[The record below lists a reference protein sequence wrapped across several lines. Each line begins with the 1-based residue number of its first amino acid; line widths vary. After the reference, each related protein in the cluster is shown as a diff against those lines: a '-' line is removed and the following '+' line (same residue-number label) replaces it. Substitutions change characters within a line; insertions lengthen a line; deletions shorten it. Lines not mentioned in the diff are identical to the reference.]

1 VLVRGFPWV
10 AVLLLFVPALS
21 GCADLS
27 GLFGGTD
34 YQVRATALAKPPAW
48 NRDGRF
54 EVQVSPPAL
63 IEVHASASDGR
74 VVDRSGESG
83 VVLELEDGTW
93 DLSYKVAGRRWAS
106 FEGVR
111 IDTTPPSIEGLRLVD
126 NAPSGDYT
134 LGQGARITGASF
146 VTVTD
151 LADGHT
157 VANALPVHLTGL
169 GDGLRLFLVSA
180 RDEAG
185 NVQNATVQVR
195 VGSAVDLPPGAY
207 TFGVV
212 ARYTNQVQLW
222 DLRDPKAYLGRAEAA
237 RAASG
242 YLGAGYG
249 ITPSDPAVKQVV
261 AQVVEPDMNTM
272 EAALA
277 LFRWM
282 ADNLEYDESRLDS
295 DHLLLPRQ
303 VLGDTED
310 PAGTDCADPE
320 GGAEECDGLVADG
333 AGNQV
338 KGGICR
344 DLAATYVSLL
354 RAAGVPARLV
364 SGYVGGEVNGFH
376 AWVEFYAGSLG
387 GQDPWVP
394 VDVSPIDGRLRDA
407 VLMQAFG
414 IRLPDYLPLRP
425 IPPDA
430 EQPGWSTALSVSYR
444 WPQASASPDV
454 RFEKSVSDDAS
465 IAGYLCFNPTTR
477 ARAASEHDRC
487 DEAYTHYIDRF
498 LLRSQ
503 RTIDYGVQVV
513 RAARGT
519 QVTAEVAFPFPDQVA
534 PSQVDYQ
541 FYGKPFTTDNQA
553 GKAESVFTV

>member
-1 VLVRGFPWV
+1 MRTFPWV
-10 AVLLLFVPALS
+10 AVVALLLPALS
-21 GCADLS
+21 GCADLG
-27 GLFGGTD
+27 GLFGGAD
-34 YQVRATALAKPPAW
+34 YQVRATYLEKPPAW

-54 EVQVSPPAL
+54 EVQATPAAL
-63 IEVHASASDGR
+63 IEVHAESTDGR
-74 VVDRSGESG
+74 VVDESGQSG
-83 VVLELEDGTW
+83 VVVELEDGTW
-93 DLSYKVAGRRWAS
+93 DLSYKVGGRRWAS
-106 FEGVR
+106 FEGIR
-111 IDTTPPSIEGLRLVD
+111 IDSTPPAIEGLTLVD
-126 NAPSGDYT
+126 NAPDGDYT
-134 LGQGARITGASF
+134 LGAGARITGASE

-151 LADGHT
+151 LRDGHT
-157 VANALPVHLTGL
+157 VASSIPVKLNDL
-169 GDGLRLFLVSA
+169 GDGLRIFLVTA

-195 VGSAVDLPPGAY
+195 VGSAVDLPAGAY

-222 DLRDPKAYLGRAEAA
+222 DLRNPDAYLGRAQAA

-242 YLGAGYG
+242 YLGDGYG
-249 ITPSDPAVKQVV
+249 VTPEDAAVKQVV
-261 AQVVEPDMNTM
+261 AQVVTPDMNTM

-303 VLGDTED
+303 VIGDAED
-310 PAGTDCADPE
+310 PSGTDCSDPE
-320 GGAEECDGLVADG
+320 GTAADCDGLVADG
-333 AGNQV
+333 AGNGV

-376 AWVEFYAGSLG
+376 AWVEFYAGSVA
-387 GQDPWVP
+387 GQEPWVP
-394 VDVSPIDGRLRDA
+394 VDVSPIDGLLRDA
-407 VLMQAFG
+407 VVMQAFA

-430 EQPGWSTALSVSYR
+430 ERPGWSTALSVSYK
-444 WPQASASPDV
+444 WPQNSASPDV
-454 RFEKSVSDDAS
+454 RFEKSVTDDFS
-465 IAGYLCFNPTTR
+465 IVGLLCFNPDTY
-477 ARAASEHDRC
+477 ARRTLDGSQCGGE
-487 DEAYTHYIDRF
+487 YTYQIDRF
-498 LLRSQ
+498 MLRSQ
-503 RTIDYGVQVV
+503 RTIDYGIQVV

-519 QVTAEVAFPFPDQVA
+519 EVTAEVAFPFPAEVA

-553 GKAESVFTV
+553 GKAESVFKV